1 MASSE
6 LLLSS
11 SSPLMISVDHRCWL
25 WLPRRLSGRSRHG
38 ENRPEN
44 TTHVI
49 NTGSK
54 DNDDN
59 GNLIL
64 VDKNKIY
71 MVTYIDIST
80 IFRGEGTIF
89 AEGLVEKSNW
99 KYLKFNFGRLNLLW
113 INFFHFWYFLE
124 IEFIIMPAN
133 AQYIVWY

>member
-1 MASSE
+1 
-6 LLLSS
+6 
-11 SSPLMISVDHRCWL
+11 MISVDHRSL
-25 WLPRRLSGRSRHG
+25 AAKKTIAVAIAAMAKTDPR
-38 ENRPEN
+38 

-71 MVTYIDIST
+71 MVTYLVLDIST

-89 AEGLVEKSNW
+89 AKGD
-99 KYLKFNFGRLNLLW
+99 
-113 INFFHFWYFLE
+113 
-124 IEFIIMPAN
+124 
-133 AQYIVWY
+133 

>member
-25 WLPRRLSGRSRHG
+25 WLPRRPSGRSRHG

-71 MVTYIDIST
+71 MVIYLDIST

-89 AEGLVEKSNW
+89 AEGGPILKKIFENEKLFHKLASVS
-99 KYLKFNFGRLNLLW
+99 KISFL
-113 INFFHFWYFLE
+113 FHFHFKIIWPSLE
-124 IEFIIMPAN
+124 VPST
-133 AQYIVWY
+133 

>member
-1 MASSE
+1 MSLG
-6 LLLSS
+6 LLLLRELVEWRK
-11 SSPLMISVDHRCWL
+11 PT
-25 WLPRRLSGRSRHG
+25 
-38 ENRPEN
+38 PE

-71 MVTYIDIST
+71 MVTYIDIYT

-89 AEGLVEKSNW
+89 AEGGPI
-99 KYLKFNFGRLNLLW
+99 LKK
-113 INFFHFWYFLE
+113 
-124 IEFIIMPAN
+124 
-133 AQYIVWY
+133 

>member
-25 WLPRRLSGRSRHG
+25 WLPRRPSGRSRHG

-89 AEGLVEKSNW
+89 AEGLVEKSN
-99 KYLKFNFGRLNLLW
+99 
-113 INFFHFWYFLE
+113 
-124 IEFIIMPAN
+124 
-133 AQYIVWY
+133 